1 MIQDKL
7 IPVNLE
13 QEMKKSFIAY
23 AMAVIVD
30 RALPDVRDGLKPVH
44 RRILYDMAEE
54 LGMTPDKPTRKSAR
68 VVGDV
73 LGKFHPHGDS
83 SVYDAMVRL
92 AQPFNIR
99 YPLIEGQGNFGSI
112 DGDGAAAMRYTEA
125 RLQKLT
131 MHLLD
136 GIDKDTVDF
145 YPNFD
150 ETLQQPSVL
159 PARFPNLLVN
169 GSNGI
174 AVGMA
179 TNIPPHNLTE
189 VINGVVCMIDNP
201 DCTIDDLMEHI
212 KGPDFPTGGLI
223 MGRAGIREAYYTGHG
238 RITVRAKTEIEEM
251 GPSRSR
257 IVVTEIP
264 YQVNKA
270 VLVKK
275 IADLVHEKRLEG
287 ISDIRDESNDRQGM
301 RIVIELKK
309 DVQPQVVLNTLFK
322 HTSLQENFGAN
333 MLALVD
339 GKPRILNLR
348 EMIYY
353 YLEHQKDVVTR
364 RTRFE
369 LNKAQNRAHILEGLL
384 KALDHIDEIVAII
397 RASKD
402 TVTAKEAL
410 MLRFDFSDRQAQAIL
425 DMRLARLTGLER
437 ERLLEEYQELEKT
450 IARLQEILADEHE
463 LMSVIKTEI
472 LEIRDKYGDARR
484 SELTVVEDEIDIEDL
499 IQEENMVVTL
509 THEGYVKRVP
519 SSVYRAQH
527 RGGRGVSGMN
537 VKETDYTTQLCVV
550 STHQEIMFFTNL
562 GRVFSLKCYQI
573 PEAGRQARGTAIIN
587 LLQIASGEKVSTMLP
602 MPRETEEEHNL
613 VMATRNGMIKK
624 TALDEFRNLRKNG
637 LIAIALREEDELIG
651 VRLSNGADEMLLSSR
666 KGQSIRFSERHVR
679 NMGRN
684 SMGVRSMR
692 LAEGDEI
699 IDIAVIEPE
708 TKVLCVTSNGYGK
721 RTDPDEYREQ
731 GRNGKGIRA
740 MTLTDKTGD
749 LAAMLFVHEDEDIL
763 LITDDGTI
771 IRARAADIRVCGRT
785 TQGVRLMKLTEGS
798 QVVAVCRAEKEDE
811 EPDPLT
817 EDGETDGTEDDVL
830 TESGDFPEEPVF
842 PESPES
848 PENGE
853 SGEPE
858 EPGTEGAETPDTDI

>member
-44 RRILYDMAEE
+44 RRILYDMSEE

-99 YPLIEGQGNFGSI
+99 YPLIEGQGNFGSV

-169 GSNGI
+169 GSSGI

-189 VINGVVCMIDNP
+189 VINGVICMIDNP
-201 DCTIDDLMEHI
+201 ECTVEDLMQHI
-212 KGPDFPTGGLI
+212 KGPDFPTAGLI
-223 MGRAGIREAYYTGHG
+223 IGYSGIRQAYLTGHG
-238 RITVRAKTEIEEM
+238 RITMRARTNVEEM
-251 GPSRSR
+251 GGGRSR

-264 YQVNKA
+264 YQVNKS

-275 IADLVHEKRLEG
+275 VADLVHEKKIEG

-301 RIVIELKK
+301 RIVIELKR
-309 DVQPQVVLNTLFK
+309 DVQPQVVLNMLYK
-322 HTSLQENFGAN
+322 HTPMQENFGAN
-333 MLALVD
+333 MLALVN
-339 GKPRILNLR
+339 GKPRVLNLR
-348 EMIYY
+348 DIIYY

-369 LNKAQNRAHILEGLL
+369 LNKAQERAHILEGLL

-402 TVTAKEAL
+402 TSSAKEAL
-410 MLRFDFSDRQAQAIL
+410 IARFEFSEKQAQAIL

-437 ERLLEEYQELEKT
+437 ERLQEEYQELEKT
-450 IARLQEILADEHE
+450 IERLTAILADEHL
-463 LMSVIKTEI
+463 LMDVIKTEI
-472 LEIRDKYGDARR
+472 SEIRDKYGDERR
-484 SELTVVEDEIDIEDL
+484 SELTVAEDDIDIEDL
-499 IQEENMVVTL
+499 IQEENMVVTM
-509 THEGYVKRVP
+509 THEGYVKRVS

-537 VKETDYTTQLCVV
+537 VKETDYTTQMFVT

-562 GRVFSLKCYQI
+562 GRVYSLKCYQI

-587 LLQIASGEKVSTMLP
+587 LLQIAGGEKVSTMLP
-602 MPRETEEEHNL
+602 MPREAEHEYNL

-624 TALDEFRNLRKNG
+624 TSLGDFRNLRKNG
-637 LIAIALREEDELIG
+637 LIAIALREGDELIG
-651 VRLSNGADEMLLSSR
+651 VRLSTGEDEMLVSTR
-666 KGQSIRFSERHVR
+666 KGKCIRFNEQHVR
-679 NMGRN
+679 TVGRN
-684 SMGVRSMR
+684 SIGVRSMR
-692 LAEGDEI
+692 VAEGDEV
-699 IDIAVIEPE
+699 IDIAAVEPD
-708 TKVLCVTSNGYGK
+708 TTVLAITALGYGK
-721 RTDPDEYREQ
+721 RTDPEEYREQ
-731 GRNGKGIRA
+731 GRGGMGVKA
-740 MTLTDKTGD
+740 MQLTEKTGD
-749 LAAMLFVHEDEDIL
+749 LVALMFVHEDEDIL

-771 IRARAADIRVCGRT
+771 IRTRAADVRLCGRS
-785 TQGVRLMKLTEGS
+785 TQGVRIMRLAEGS
-798 QVVAVCRAEKEDE
+798 TVVGVCRAEKEEE
-811 EPDPLT
+811 EPET
-817 EDGETDGTEDDVL
+817 ETAEAAEA
-830 TESGDFPEEPVF
+830 S
-842 PESPES
+842 
-848 PENGE
+848 
-853 SGEPE
+853 
-858 EPGTEGAETPDTDI
+858 GAEAGGAPETAGGENAPEQKDE

>member
-1 MIQDKL
+1 MINDKL

-44 RRILYDMAEE
+44 RRILYDMSEE

-99 YPLIEGQGNFGSI
+99 YPLIEGQGNFGSV

-125 RLQKLT
+125 RLQKLA

-169 GSNGI
+169 GSSGI

-189 VINGVVCMIDNP
+189 VINGVICMIDNP
-201 DCTIDDLMEHI
+201 ECTIDDLMEHI

-238 RITVRAKTEIEEM
+238 RITVRAKSSIEDM
-251 GPSRSR
+251 GQGRSR

-264 YQVNKA
+264 YQVNKS

-309 DVQPQVVLNTLFK
+309 DVQPQVVLNTLYK

-339 GKPRILNLR
+339 GKPRVLNLR

-369 LNKAQNRAHILEGLL
+369 LNKALNRAHILEGLL

-402 TVTAKEAL
+402 TQTAKEAL
-410 MLRFDFSDRQAQAIL
+410 MLRFEFTDRQAQAIL

-437 ERLLEEYQELEKT
+437 ERLMEEYQELEKT
-450 IARLQEILADEHE
+450 IARLQEILADERE

-472 LEIRDKYGDARR
+472 SEIRDKFGDERR
-484 SELTVVEDEIDIEDL
+484 SELTIVEDEIDIEDL

-509 THEGYVKRVP
+509 THEGYVKRVA

-537 VKETDYTTQLCVV
+537 VKETDYTTQMCVV
-550 STHQEIMFFTNL
+550 STHQEIMFFTNR

-587 LLQIASGEKVSTMLP
+587 LIQITSGEKVSTMLP
-602 MPRETEEEHNL
+602 MPKETDGEFNL

-624 TALDEFRNLRKNG
+624 TALEEFRNLRKNG

-651 VRLSNGADEMLLSSR
+651 VRLSTGEDEMLISSR
-666 KGQSIRFSERHVR
+666 KGMAIRFNEKHVR
-679 NMGRN
+679 AMGRN
-684 SMGVRSMR
+684 SIGVRSMK
-692 LAEGDEI
+692 LGAGDEV
-699 IDIAVIEPE
+699 IDIAVIEPG
-708 TKVLCVTSNGYGK
+708 TRVLCVTSNGYGK

-731 GRNGKGIRA
+731 GRNGKGIKA
-740 MTLTDKTGD
+740 MALTEKTGD
-749 LAAMLFVHEDEDIL
+749 LAAMLFVNEEEDIL

-771 IRARAADIRVCGRT
+771 IRARAADIRICGRS
-785 TQGVRLMKLTEGS
+785 TQGVKLMRLAEGS
-798 QVVAVCRAEKEDE
+798 QVVAVCRAE
-811 EPDPLT
+811 
-817 EDGETDGTEDDVL
+817 
-830 TESGDFPEEPVF
+830 PEE
-842 PESPES
+842 
-848 PENGE
+848 
-853 SGEPE
+853 EPE
-858 EPGTEGAETPDTDI
+858 EEAKEETEAETGEAPETDMTGEAPEKASEEEI

>member
-44 RRILYDMAEE
+44 RRILYDMSEE

-99 YPLIEGQGNFGSI
+99 YPLIEGQGNFGSV

-179 TNIPPHNLTE
+179 TNIPPHNLRE
-189 VINGVVCMIDNP
+189 VINGVICMIDNP
-201 DCTIDDLMEHI
+201 DCSIDDLMQHI

-223 MGRAGIREAYYTGHG
+223 MGRSGIREAYYTGHG
-238 RITVRAKTEIEEM
+238 RITVRAKSNIEEM
-251 GPSRSR
+251 GPNRSR

-275 IADLVHEKRLEG
+275 IADLVHEKKLEG

-309 DVQPQVVLNTLFK
+309 DVQPQVVLNTLYK

-339 GKPRILNLR
+339 GKPRVLNLR

-364 RTRFE
+364 RTRFD
-369 LNKAQNRAHILEGLL
+369 LNKALNRAHILEGLL

-402 TVTAKEAL
+402 TQTARDAL
-410 MLRFDFSDRQAQAIL
+410 MMRFEFTDRQAQAIL

-437 ERLLEEYQELEKT
+437 ERLMEEYQELEKT

-463 LMSVIKTEI
+463 LMNVIKTEI
-472 LEIRDKYGDARR
+472 SEIRDKFGDDRR

-527 RGGRGVSGMN
+527 RGGRGVSGMT
-537 VKETDYTTQLCVV
+537 VKETDYTTQMCVV
-550 STHQEIMFFTNL
+550 STHQEILFFTNL
-562 GRVFSLKCYQI
+562 GRVYSLKCYQI

-587 LLQIASGEKVSTMLP
+587 LLQISSGEKVSTMLP
-602 MPRETEEEHNL
+602 MPKESEEEFNL
-613 VMATRNGMIKK
+613 VMATRGAMIKK
-624 TALDEFRNLRKNG
+624 TALDEFR
-637 LIAIALREEDELIG
+637 
-651 VRLSNGADEMLLSSR
+651 
-666 KGQSIRFSERHVR
+666 
-679 NMGRN
+679 
-684 SMGVRSMR
+684 
-692 LAEGDEI
+692 
-699 IDIAVIEPE
+699 
-708 TKVLCVTSNGYGK
+708 K
-721 RTDPDEYREQ
+721 RC
-731 GRNGKGIRA
+731 
-740 MTLTDKTGD
+740 
-749 LAAMLFVHEDEDIL
+749 F
-763 LITDDGTI
+763 
-771 IRARAADIRVCGRT
+771 
-785 TQGVRLMKLTEGS
+785 
-798 QVVAVCRAEKEDE
+798 
-811 EPDPLT
+811 
-817 EDGETDGTEDDVL
+817 
-830 TESGDFPEEPVF
+830 
-842 PESPES
+842 
-848 PENGE
+848 
-853 SGEPE
+853 
-858 EPGTEGAETPDTDI
+858 

>member
-44 RRILYDMAEE
+44 RRILYDMSEE

-99 YPLIEGQGNFGSI
+99 YPLIEGQGNFGSV

-169 GSNGI
+169 GSSGI

-189 VINGVVCMIDNP
+189 VINGVICMIDNP
-201 DCTIDDLMEHI
+201 ECTVEDLMQHI
-212 KGPDFPTGGLI
+212 KGPDFPTAGLI
-223 MGRAGIREAYYTGHG
+223 IGYSGIRQAYLTGHG
-238 RITVRAKTEIEEM
+238 RITMRARTNVEEM
-251 GPSRSR
+251 GGGRSR

-264 YQVNKA
+264 YQVNKS

-275 IADLVHEKRLEG
+275 VADLVHEKKIEG

-301 RIVIELKK
+301 RIVIELKR
-309 DVQPQVVLNTLFK
+309 DVQPQVVLNMLYK
-322 HTSLQENFGAN
+322 HTPMQENFGAN
-333 MLALVD
+333 MLALVN
-339 GKPRILNLR
+339 GKPRVLNLR
-348 EMIYY
+348 DIIYY

-369 LNKAQNRAHILEGLL
+369 LNKAQERAHILEGLL

-402 TVTAKEAL
+402 TSSAKEAL
-410 MLRFDFSDRQAQAIL
+410 IARFEFSEKQAQAIL

-437 ERLLEEYQELEKT
+437 ERLQEEYQELEKT
-450 IARLQEILADEHE
+450 IERLTAILADEHL
-463 LMSVIKTEI
+463 LMDVIKTEI
-472 LEIRDKYGDARR
+472 SEIRDKYGDERR
-484 SELTVVEDEIDIEDL
+484 SELTSPRMI
-499 IQEENMVVTL
+499 
-509 THEGYVKRVP
+509 
-519 SSVYRAQH
+519 
-527 RGGRGVSGMN
+527 
-537 VKETDYTTQLCVV
+537 
-550 STHQEIMFFTNL
+550 ST
-562 GRVFSLKCYQI
+562 S
-573 PEAGRQARGTAIIN
+573 
-587 LLQIASGEKVSTMLP
+587 
-602 MPRETEEEHNL
+602 
-613 VMATRNGMIKK
+613 K
-624 TALDEFRNLRKNG
+624 T
-637 LIAIALREEDELIG
+637 
-651 VRLSNGADEMLLSSR
+651 
-666 KGQSIRFSERHVR
+666 
-679 NMGRN
+679 
-684 SMGVRSMR
+684 
-692 LAEGDEI
+692 
-699 IDIAVIEPE
+699 
-708 TKVLCVTSNGYGK
+708 
-721 RTDPDEYREQ
+721 
-731 GRNGKGIRA
+731 
-740 MTLTDKTGD
+740 
-749 LAAMLFVHEDEDIL
+749 
-763 LITDDGTI
+763 
-771 IRARAADIRVCGRT
+771 
-785 TQGVRLMKLTEGS
+785 
-798 QVVAVCRAEKEDE
+798 
-811 EPDPLT
+811 
-817 EDGETDGTEDDVL
+817 
-830 TESGDFPEEPVF
+830 
-842 PESPES
+842 
-848 PENGE
+848 
-853 SGEPE
+853 
-858 EPGTEGAETPDTDI
+858 

>member
-1 MIQDKL
+1 MINDKL

-44 RRILYDMAEE
+44 RRILYDMSEE

-99 YPLIEGQGNFGSI
+99 YPLV

-125 RLQKLT
+125 RLQKLA

-169 GSNGI
+169 GSSGI

-189 VINGVVCMIDNP
+189 VINGVICMIDNP
-201 DCTIDDLMEHI
+201 ECTIDDLMEHI

-238 RITVRAKTEIEEM
+238 RITVRAKSNIEDM
-251 GPSRSR
+251 GQGRSR

-264 YQVNKA
+264 YQVNKS

-309 DVQPQVVLNTLFK
+309 DVQPQVVLNTLYK

-339 GKPRILNLR
+339 GKPRVLNLR

-369 LNKAQNRAHILEGLL
+369 LNKALNRAHILEGLL

-402 TVTAKEAL
+402 TQTAKEAL
-410 MLRFDFSDRQAQAIL
+410 MLRFEFTDRQAQAIL

-437 ERLLEEYQELEKT
+437 ERLMEEYQELEKT
-450 IARLQEILADEHE
+450 IARLQEILADERE

-472 LEIRDKYGDARR
+472 SEIRDKFGDERR
-484 SELTVVEDEIDIEDL
+484 SELTIVEDEIDIEDL

-509 THEGYVKRVP
+509 THEGYVKRVA

-537 VKETDYTTQLCVV
+537 VKETDYTTQMCVV
-550 STHQEIMFFTNL
+550 STHQEIMFFTNR

-587 LLQIASGEKVSTMLP
+587 LIQITSGEKVSTMLP
-602 MPRETEEEHNL
+602 MPKETDGEFNL

-624 TALDEFRNLRKNG
+624 TALEEFRNLRKNG

-651 VRLSNGADEMLLSSR
+651 VRLSTGEDEMLISSR
-666 KGQSIRFSERHVR
+666 KGMAIRFNEKHVR
-679 NMGRN
+679 AMGRN
-684 SMGVRSMR
+684 SIGVRSMK
-692 LAEGDEI
+692 LGAGDEV
-699 IDIAVIEPE
+699 IDIAVIEPG
-708 TKVLCVTSNGYGK
+708 TRVLCVTSNGYGK

-731 GRNGKGIRA
+731 GRNGKGIKA
-740 MTLTDKTGD
+740 MALTEKTGD
-749 LAAMLFVHEDEDIL
+749 LAAMLFVNEEEDIL

-771 IRARAADIRVCGRT
+771 IRARAADIRICGRS
-785 TQGVRLMKLTEGS
+785 TQGVKLMRLAEGS
-798 QVVAVCRAEKEDE
+798 QVVAVCRAE
-811 EPDPLT
+811 
-817 EDGETDGTEDDVL
+817 
-830 TESGDFPEEPVF
+830 PEE
-842 PESPES
+842 
-848 PENGE
+848 
-853 SGEPE
+853 EPE
-858 EPGTEGAETPDTDI
+858 EEAKEETEAETGGAPETDMTGEAPEKASEEEI